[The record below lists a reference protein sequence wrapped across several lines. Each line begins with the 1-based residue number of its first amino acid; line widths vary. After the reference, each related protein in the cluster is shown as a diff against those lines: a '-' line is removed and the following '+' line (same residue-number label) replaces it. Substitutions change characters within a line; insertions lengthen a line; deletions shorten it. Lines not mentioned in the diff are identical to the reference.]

1 LDAGVSVAEFWALT
15 PRETFMVLA
24 AAGRRFEREHRR
36 DAWIAWHTAALGRV
50 KKLPSLQRLMPVKP
64 ARTLHGAE
72 LAKRRAEFDELK
84 RTLGAEYGRRRAGP
98 STDTD

>member
-1 LDAGVSVAEFWALT
+1 VSVAEFWALT

-50 KKLPSLQRLMPVKP
+50 KKLPSLQRLMPTKP
-64 ARTLHGAE
+64 ARSLHGAE
-72 LAKRRAEFDELK
+72 LQKRQREFDELK
-84 RTLGAEYGRRRAGP
+84 ATLGAEYGRRRAGAR
-98 STDTD
+98 TDPD